1 MKMTKKIIIY
11 TKSYCPY
18 CVKAKQLLKNKN
30 ISFTEIDITDN
41 QSLIEE
47 MLLKSAGRK
56 SVPQIFIDDF
66 SVGGCDDLY
75 ALNDKGDLD
84 KMLL

>member
-1 MKMTKKIIIY
+1 MTKKIIIY

-30 ISFTEIDITDN
+30 VNFTEIDITNN

-47 MLLKSAGRK
+47 MLLKSSGRK
-56 SVPQIFIDDF
+56 TVPQIFIDDF
-66 SVGGCDDLY
+66 NVGGCDDLY
-75 ALNDKGDLD
+75 ALNDKGELD
-84 KMLL
+84 KILL